1 MSLEEK
7 YEALM
12 KSYQAASSTN
22 QDLQRRLDEIKG
34 PTMYL
39 RKQLDKSMKRKS
51 VLESPTTSNLE
62 ALSEAESQHSI
73 YEEDE
78 WRRPVQAK
86 RLPVNINS
94 NDFRVDIPEFEGKLD
109 LEEFFDY
116 LSTVERLFKYKDA
129 PEDKKVKLVALKLQK
144 YASLWQKNLCAKRI
158 RNWKKKIRSWEKMKT
173 KLKARFLPSYYIQD
187 SYAKLHNLF

>member
-1 MSLEEK
+1 
-7 YEALM
+7 M

-78 WRRPVQAK
+78 
-86 RLPVNINS
+86 
-94 NDFRVDIPEFEGKLD
+94 
-109 LEEFFDY
+109 
-116 LSTVERLFKYKDA
+116 
-129 PEDKKVKLVALKLQK
+129 
-144 YASLWQKNLCAKRI
+144 
-158 RNWKKKIRSWEKMKT
+158 
-173 KLKARFLPSYYIQD
+173 
-187 SYAKLHNLF
+187 